1 MEVTNLVQEKAEGEL
16 RNTPSLDTNNS
27 SDGDQFDQQPEDT
40 MLYRY
45 PKYNDEAE
53 AEAHV
58 HAFLTTWQGNHVS
71 HRLSKANADKSKIA

>member
-1 MEVTNLVQEKAEGEL
+1 M
-16 RNTPSLDTNNS
+16 PY
-27 SDGDQFDQQPEDT
+27 P
-40 MLYRY
+40 Y